1 MANTIQFG
9 MTWQMY
15 GTQTIEI
22 PDCIDPKDPD
32 AVSSYLQEH
41 WDEIPIPTEGE
52 YICGSDTLDELVDVQ
67 VKEAEMRTL
76 YFTVERTGRVG
87 YEKMFTPAEYEAM
100 MLGGELPFDV
110 YKEAGFPGDDGADYD
125 YAVVDDE
132 GRTLVDWD

>member
-9 MTWQMY
+9 MTWQMS

-22 PDCIDPKDPD
+22 PDCIDPKDSG
-32 AVSSYLQEH
+32 AVTLFLQEH

-76 YFTVERTGRVG
+76 YFTVERTERVG
-87 YEKMFTPAEYEAM
+87 YEKIVTPAEYEAM
-100 MLGGELPFDV
+100 MLGGELAFDV

>member
-9 MTWQMY
+9 MTWQMS

-22 PDCIDPKDPD
+22 PDCIDPKDSG
-32 AVSSYLQEH
+32 AVTLFLQEH

-87 YEKMFTPAEYEAM
+87 YEKIVTPAEYEAM
-100 MLGGELPFDV
+100 MLGGELAFDV

>member
-9 MTWQMY
+9 MTWQMS

-22 PDCIDPKDPD
+22 PDCIDPKDSG
-32 AVSSYLQEH
+32 AVTLFLQEH

-52 YICGSDTLDELVDVQ
+52 YICGSDTLDEWVDVQ

-76 YFTVERTGRVG
+76 YFTVERTERVG
-87 YEKMFTPAEYEAM
+87 YEKIVTPAEYEAM
-100 MLGGELPFDV
+100 MLGGELAFDV

>member
-9 MTWQMY
+9 MTWQMS

-76 YFTVERTGRVG
+76 YFTVERTERVG
-87 YEKMFTPAEYEAM
+87 YEKIVTPAEYEAM
-100 MLGGELPFDV
+100 MLGGELAFDV